1 MLISEKSE
9 LNVAILLNNICLI
22 PKRGLVEMN
31 FMVDKEKEK
40 FLIHR
45 WEEKE
50 GGGLVTHMLWTQDL

>member
-22 PKRGLVEMN
+22 PKRCLVEMN

-40 FLIHR
+40 FLSHCF
-45 WEEKE
+45 KNM
-50 GGGLVTHMLWTQDL
+50 VSCP